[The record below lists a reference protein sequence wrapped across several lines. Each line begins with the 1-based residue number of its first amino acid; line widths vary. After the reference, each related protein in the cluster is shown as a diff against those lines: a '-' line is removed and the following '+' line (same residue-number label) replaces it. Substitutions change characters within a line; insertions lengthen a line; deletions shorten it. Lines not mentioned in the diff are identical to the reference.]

1 MSLKILYGVVGE
13 GMGHATRSSVIIEHL
28 LNQGHQVK
36 AVASQRAFNFLK
48 SRFENVDR
56 IHGLHIRYDDEGVQK
71 RQTFLSNVLQLPENL
86 STNVGQYFDMLGN
99 FEPDVVISDF
109 DSFAYLYATN
119 HRKPIL
125 SIDNMQILNRCRHE
139 ALPLGHMT
147 EFRLAKALV
156 KSKLPGCNHYLITS
170 FFFPPVRKR
179 RTTLYPPILRK
190 AILEAKPEDH
200 GHILVYQTSASCN
213 ALLPTLQAMK
223 EYEFRVYGLN
233 REEDLGNVKLN
244 KFSEDGF
251 IRDLATSRAV
261 VANGGFSLMG
271 ECVYLHKP
279 MLSVP
284 VPGQFEQ
291 VMNAHYLHKLG
302 YGEYWD
308 KLDGDLLKHFLKN
321 VPTYER
327 NLQSYA
333 QDGNSKIFAA
343 LDQFL
348 PLLAA
353 GQSLPELHADFDGDD
368 S

>member
-28 LNQGHQVK
+28 LSQGHQVK
-36 AVASQRAFNFLK
+36 AVASQRAFNFLQ
-48 SRFENVDR
+48 SRFQDVDR
-56 IHGLHIRYDDEGVQK
+56 IHGLHIKYDDEGVK
-71 RQTFLSNVLQLPENL
+71 RRQTFLSNVLQLPENL
-86 STNVGQYFDMLGN
+86 STNVGQYFEMMGS

-139 ALPLGHMT
+139 NLPTGHMND
-147 EFRLAKALV
+147 FRIAKALV

-179 RTTLYPPILRK
+179 RTSLYPPILRK
-190 AILEAKPEDH
+190 GILDATSEDR

-223 EYEFRVYGLN
+223 QYEFRVYGMN
-233 REEDLGNVKLN
+233 REEDLGNVKLSR
-244 KFSEDGF
+244 FSEAGF
-251 IRDLATSRAV
+251 IHDLSTCRAV

-271 ECVYLHKP
+271 ECIYLHKP
-279 MLSVP
+279 LLSVP

-291 VMNAHYLHKLG
+291 VLNAHYLHQLG

-308 KLDGDLLKHFLKN
+308 ALDADLLAHFLKN
-321 VPTYER
+321 VPTYAR
-327 NLQSYA
+327 NLASYR

-343 LDQFL
+343 LDEFL

-353 GQSLPELHADFDGDD
+353 GQPLPELNADFDGDD
-368 S
+368 